1 LQLIAKGLCCE
12 RGGRK
17 VFSDVNFAV
26 AEGELLELRG
36 ANGAGK
42 SSLLRMIAGLVEPSD
57 GSINCAPEECHYI
70 GHTDTNKPSLT
81 VLENVTFWSGFM
93 GSASTPQSLNHFKL
107 EALANDQAY
116 FLSAGQKRRLSL
128 TRLVL
133 AQRKLW
139 LLDEP
144 TVGLDQDSQLM
155 LLNVMKNH
163 LANRGMIIAATH
175 LDLGLKANN
184 TLTLETRVTN

>member
-1 LQLIAKGLCCE
+1 
-12 RGGRK
+12 
-17 VFSDVNFAV
+17 
-26 AEGELLELRG
+26 
-36 ANGAGK
+36 
-42 SSLLRMIAGLVEPSD
+42 
-57 GSINCAPEECHYI
+57 
-70 GHTDTNKPSLT
+70 
-81 VLENVTFWSGFM
+81 
-93 GSASTPQSLNHFKL
+93 
-107 EALANDQAY
+107 
-116 FLSAGQKRRLSL
+116 
-128 TRLVL
+128 VL